1 MSLQSGFSIP
11 HEEEEEDR
19 ISDLPDSLLH
29 HIISFLP
36 IEDAGITRLI
46 SKRWKPLSFSQLII
60 YFDEKHCRE
69 ALPYR
74 QFLGAFIATRDNTLP
89 ILSFHLKCR
98 HPRHSQND
106 INDFV
111 YTAVQGGVENL
122 TIDLCLYSKTT
133 LPTFVLTTKP

>member
-1 MSLQSGFSIP
+1 ML
-11 HEEEEEDR
+11 DA
-19 ISDLPDSLLH
+19 LLY
-29 HIISFLP
+29 HILSFP
-36 IEDAGITRLI
+36 PMKDAAATTIL
-46 SKRWKPLSFSQLII
+46 SKRWKPLWISQLVLN
-60 YFDEKHCRE
+60 FEDKPFP
-69 ALPYR
+69 LPSTFCKFFYS
-74 QFLGAFIATRDNTLP
+74 FIATRDNTLP